1 MGELVSLLDEK
12 VAPSYGYPGQ
22 LLSGSISPQ
31 VKCVHW
37 PSLPLR
43 VVGGRS
49 EAIDLQHAA
58 DIGPG
63 AACNESR
70 SPSIS
75 AALWW

>member
-12 VAPSYGYPGQ
+12 VTPSFGYPGQ

-31 VKCVHW
+31 VKHAHW
-37 PSLPLR
+37 ASLLLR

-49 EAIDLQHAA
+49 EAVALQHAA

-75 AALWW
+75 VTLWW